1 MKTYDVKYD
10 VGQEVYILLSKKI
23 IKSRIEQIKVLHA
36 KPYSK
41 IVHIMGEETKK
52 EEDGIEI
59 EYLVVV
65 DEVLHKSGTHCIK
78 YEWYNQEDIYLNKN
92 ELIKKII

>member
-1 MKTYDVKYD
+1 MKTYEVKYD

-23 IKSRIEQIKVLHA
+23 IKSRIEQIKILHGS
-36 KPYSK
+36 PYIK
-41 IVHIMGEETKK
+41 IIHTMGEETKK

-65 DEVLHKSGTHCIK
+65 DEVSYKSGSHHIK
-78 YEWYNQEDIYLNKN
+78 YDWYNQEDIYLNKN